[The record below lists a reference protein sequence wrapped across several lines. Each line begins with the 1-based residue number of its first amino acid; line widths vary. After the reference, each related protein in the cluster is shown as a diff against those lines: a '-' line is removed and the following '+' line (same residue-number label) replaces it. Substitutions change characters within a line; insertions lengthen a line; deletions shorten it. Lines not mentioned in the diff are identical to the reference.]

1 MPRKTS
7 KKQVKRNKKN
17 SMKKSS
23 SCFNMMG
30 GSSAA
35 EYAEFVYGNPSQQTS
50 LGAGSNEIKIMN
62 DPSKYG
68 ITMPMKG
75 GSVSELAPAN
85 YSGEVHERH
94 VYGDMS
100 QQSADPTRGNE
111 IAIKHDPSTNAN
123 MKGGMKIIRDGAEV
137 EVADNYN
144 LGEGETMVTEPAKE
158 TVSFPSF
165 APPTVEPPTFEPPT
179 FAPPTFAPPTFAPPT
194 FAPPPVTPAA
204 PFSFA
209 PPPSVEQPENKSS
222 FFSSISNMLNPNKPA
237 STNQADVVAQKVV
250 VEEQTQKGGKSIK
263 KYTPAVLLYAKS
275 AYKSKNAK
283 TQRKRKMRSTKKM

>member
-75 GSVSELAPAN
+75 GSVSELAPAT

-100 QQSADPTRGNE
+100 QQSADSTRGNE
-111 IAIKHDPSTNAN
+111 IAIKHDPSTNPN

-165 APPTVEPPTFEPPT
+165 APPPVTPA
-179 FAPPTFAPPTFAPPT
+179 APLSFAPPT

-222 FFSSISNMLNPNKPA
+222 FFSSITNMLNPNKPA

-250 VEEQTQKGGKSIK
+250 VEEQTQKGGKSVK